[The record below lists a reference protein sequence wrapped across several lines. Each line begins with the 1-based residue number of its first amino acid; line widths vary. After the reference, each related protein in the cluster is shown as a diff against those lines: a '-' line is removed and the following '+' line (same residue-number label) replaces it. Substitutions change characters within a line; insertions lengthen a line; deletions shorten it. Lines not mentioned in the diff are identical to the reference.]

1 VKFRLAFGAA
11 GNPPLMDSPFTPM
24 TGTVYS
30 GQNGLSVG
38 GRRGNPDIKPER
50 QTELEGGVDVTFLN
64 ARGNL
69 SLTGYRRTITDLLLR
84 VNDAP
89 SKGFL
94 QRDINGGELRNTG
107 IEIAAGATT
116 IQSGMLTVV
125 SHLTF
130 ARNVGKIVSLPDLI
144 GRIACVAPDGRSLQT
159 DTSKCP
165 RGFQTGGFDASFGVG
180 RIEEGA
186 SPTQIVANDTL
197 PGGVSVIRKWGD
209 TEPDF
214 SLGFANDFTVGNLRL
229 YGLLDWRH
237 GFKVV
242 NLTQLIF
249 DAGGNWKDPAA
260 STERLT
266 ALGTVA
272 PYVQSASFL
281 KLRELTLS
289 YALPQRWATRAFG
302 GRANAATIELSGRNL
317 LTWTKYEGLDPEVS
331 NFGNQNVARNQDVAP
346 FPPSRSYFLTLNV
359 NF

>member
-1 VKFRLAFGAA
+1 ML
-11 GNPPLMDSPFTPM
+11 NS
-24 TGTVYS
+24 
-30 GQNGLSVG
+30 
-38 GRRGNPDIKPER
+38 RGS
-50 QTELEGGVDVTFLN
+50 
-64 ARGNL
+64 L

-89 SKGFL
+89 SKGFI
-94 QRDINGGELRNTG
+94 QRDINGGEMRNTG
-107 IEIAAGATT
+107 IEITAGATP
-116 IQSGMLTVV
+116 IQSGALTLV
-125 SHLTF
+125 SHVTF

-159 DTSKCP
+159 DINKCP

-180 RIEEGA
+180 RVEEGA

-209 TEPDF
+209 TEPKY
-214 SLGFANDFTVGNLRL
+214 SIGFANDISYRGVRL
-229 YGLLDWRH
+229 YGLIDWRE
-237 GFKVV
+237 GFKIV

-260 STERLT
+260 STARLN

-272 PYVQSASFL
+272 PYVQDGSFV
-281 KLRELTLS
+281 KLRELSLS
-289 YALPQRWATRAFG
+289 YALPPRWATRVFG
-302 GRANAATIELSGRNL
+302 GRANGASLELSGRNL
-317 LTWTKYEGLDPEVS
+317 ITWTKYEGLDPEVS

-346 FPPSRSYFLTLNV
+346 FPPSRSYFLTVNV

>member
-1 VKFRLAFGAA
+1 
-11 GNPPLMDSPFTPM
+11 
-24 TGTVYS
+24 
-30 GQNGLSVG
+30 
-38 GRRGNPDIKPER
+38 
-50 QTELEGGVDVTFLN
+50 
-64 ARGNL
+64 
-69 SLTGYRRTITDLLLR
+69 
-84 VNDAP
+84 
-89 SKGFL
+89 
-94 QRDINGGELRNTG
+94 
-107 IEIAAGATT
+107 
-116 IQSGMLTVV
+116 
-125 SHLTF
+125 
-130 ARNVGKIVSLPDLI
+130 
-144 GRIACVAPDGRSLQT
+144 
-159 DTSKCP
+159 
-165 RGFQTGGFDASFGVG
+165 
-180 RIEEGA
+180 
-186 SPTQIVANDTL
+186 
-197 PGGVSVIRKWGD
+197 VSVIRKWGD